1 MSADRKTGQIFYAI
15 IAFSFAVMLIYL
27 FCSFIWK
34 AVFSHGEER
43 KICLYALPFFVVLA
57 VFLVS
62 EISIKGLG
70 GGYYTGD
77 EKNIWDAA
85 VRLYPFFFV
94 YTSEIFL
101 ICFFIFPV
109 VMAPSIVKIAVC
121 SFVFGYTIRRI
132 KRFYK
137 TDLAFVLYGL
147 CLIRPVYEMGIRVHR
162 MHWYGILYLFFVV
175 KVYFDSKE
183 EDQTYT
189 AWTVI
194 FLSMI
199 SAVLTVLRR
208 EGMYLFVFGA
218 VMMVL
223 AYAKDKGIIKRKL
236 IYKVLIPFVLIE
248 ILFYIPALKN
258 GFGEKSTTYRAY
270 FVHMLGEK
278 SFDRALAAEELRT
291 ADQFMNIEIIDKY
304 NRDLGIEGFADCMYD
319 WPGWRDG
326 SYYSFRPH
334 SAVSSDEFAKSVVEI
349 IKKEPVVFAKSRIRA
364 FCAAAYRANSYNLF
378 LPLFMLI
385 IIMGY
390 SILKKDKQLEVIS
403 SGVLIHTGITA
414 LTMPASYFKYFY
426 QMMLFS
432 YFFIVVILIDLH
444 LNSKA
449 H

>member
-1 MSADRKTGQIFYAI
+1 
-15 IAFSFAVMLIYL
+15 
-27 FCSFIWK
+27 
-34 AVFSHGEER
+34 
-43 KICLYALPFFVVLA
+43 
-57 VFLVS
+57 
-62 EISIKGLG
+62 
-70 GGYYTGD
+70 
-77 EKNIWDAA
+77 
-85 VRLYPFFFV
+85 
-94 YTSEIFL
+94 
-101 ICFFIFPV
+101 
-109 VMAPSIVKIAVC
+109 
-121 SFVFGYTIRRI
+121 
-132 KRFYK
+132 
-137 TDLAFVLYGL
+137 
-147 CLIRPVYEMGIRVHR
+147 

-175 KVYFDSKE
+175 KVYFDSRE
-183 EDQTYT
+183 ENQAYT

-194 FLSMI
+194 SLSMI

-223 AYAKDKGIIKRKL
+223 AYAKDRGIIKRKL

-248 ILFYIPALKN
+248 VLFYIPALKN
-258 GFGEKSTTYRAY
+258 GFGEKNTTYRAY

-278 SFDRALAAEELRT
+278 SFDRELVADELR
-291 ADQFMNIEIIDKY
+291 AAGQFMDIEIIDRY

-326 SYYSFRPH
+326 SYYALRPH
-334 SAVSSDEFAKSVVEI
+334 PGVSSDEFAKCVVEI
-349 IKKEPVVFAKSRIRA
+349 IKKEPAVFAKTRVRA

-390 SILKKDKQLEVIS
+390 SIFKKDKQLEVIS

-432 YFFIVVILIDLH
+432 YFFIVVILVDLH

-449 H
+449 N